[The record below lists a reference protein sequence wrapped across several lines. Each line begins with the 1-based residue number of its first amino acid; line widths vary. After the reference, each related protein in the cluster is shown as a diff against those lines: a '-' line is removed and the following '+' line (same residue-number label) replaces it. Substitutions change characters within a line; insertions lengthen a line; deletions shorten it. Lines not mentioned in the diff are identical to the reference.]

1 MKQFK
6 IVDFW
11 ISIGL
16 IISFTAISVIEGF
29 DNFLSNYFLVGYFVV
44 GGWQVISMLVHA
56 FNHWFT
62 SDKSTRYFYHWITFI
77 SLITMPVG
85 SIWIL
90 LFAAPF
96 MAVFYTYLCYKEIY
110 VKMQRPLGLL
120 K

>member
-6 IVDFW
+6 IIDFW

-16 IISFTAISVIEGF
+16 IISFTTISVIEGF
-29 DNFLSNYFLVGYFVV
+29 DGFISNYFLSGYFVV

-62 SDKSTRYFYHWITFI
+62 SNNSTRYFYHCITFI

-85 SIWIL
+85 SIDFAIYSTFYGSIL
-90 LFAAPF
+90 
-96 MAVFYTYLCYKEIY
+96 
-110 VKMQRPLGLL
+110 
-120 K
+120 

>member
-6 IVDFW
+6 IIDFW

-16 IISFTAISVIEGF
+16 MVSFAITGIIESVNDF
-29 DNFLSNYFLVGYFVV
+29 STTNFLAAYFVV

-56 FNHWFT
+56 FNSWFT
-62 SDKSTRYFYHWITFI
+62 SNKGTRYYYHWITFI

-85 SIWIL
+85 SIYIL

-96 MAVFYTYLCYKEIY
+96 MAVFYAYLCYRETY
-110 VKMQRPLGLL
+110 VKMQRPLALL